1 METKTINRCKVDS
14 CQNAFKAKGFCSKHY
29 LKFKKYGDPL
39 AGRGSGRAVEYEV
52 CTVITQDKRQCKK
65 PHTAKGMCQ
74 MHYRRVK
81 LYNNPFTRERG
92 HKGKRKYYKFVAAMG
107 HPNSDTKGW
116 IAEHR
121 LVMSEH
127 LGRPLLPNENVHHI
141 NGDRFDNRLENL
153 ELWSKSQPSGQRIED
168 KIKYAIELLK
178 QYAPDKLA

>member
-1 METKTINRCKVDS
+1 MPNKIDYS
-14 CQNAFKAKGFCSKHY
+14 CIIKDCSNPKIAKGYCTKHY
-29 LKFKKYGDPL
+29 QKFKKYGNPL
-39 AGRGSGRAVEYEV
+39 AGRGSGRMIEYEV